1 MPFPR
6 DGRGIYLYKNST
18 RKREH
23 KGNTR
28 ATRGLIIPELSRKL
42 HDGVPGRGRAAFE
55 KEGRPVQSVCFSID
69 ALYAGSVEVDI
80 QIHERRREGQGSTN
94 R

>member
-1 MPFPR
+1 MR
-6 DGRGIYLYKNST
+6 YISETAAGYIYENSA
-18 RKREH
+18 KEH

-28 ATRGLIIPELSRKL
+28 GYTRPYYSGALGSSA
-42 HDGVPGRGRAAFE
+42 GVPGRGRVAFE

-80 QIHERRREGQGSTN
+80 QIHGRRREGQGSTN